1 MPRSALTFLCTLLL
15 ATLAAA
21 QTFGPPPTVKSIR
34 IVHERGVPAI
44 EILTHGGPVIPEI
57 QTLDSPPRLVIDLPN
72 SRLGLTQ
79 KHIAVEKENI
89 LDIRADQYQLTPP
102 VTRIVLDLSAPYGY
116 TWDGAG
122 NRLMIRLKPPE
133 SNAASRESQQAPTV
147 STLALGAAPAAV
159 PVTGGSGAL
168 VLAGSR
174 LGAGSSITAGSD
186 TAVVRLPRGGEVHV
200 CPGTTVSVTPSQNK
214 RDLMLGISTG
224 GLEAHYALDASA
236 DSVMTPDFRIM
247 FAGPGHFHFA
257 ISADSHGNT
266 CVRALTGNTSSAIV
280 SELMG
285 DRIYQVKPTE
295 QVVFRSGQIDKV
307 DENVPLECGCPPPPA
322 VLKTENLSAPPVP
335 DTALPAN
342 ARLGGTST
350 PTSTPSNS
358 TGGNSSI
365 PGTSSTRLSNGPET
379 APLPPS
385 QPDDVHVQVDAPFV
399 FNAKD
404 RANKVP
410 PAPVQTAMNLP
421 DESSPDR
428 QVHLDPVIQSPPA
441 QEKAQDK
448 SKTGGF
454 FHRVGRFFS
463 GIFR

>member
-1 MPRSALTFLCTLLL
+1 LPRSALTSLCTVLL

-57 QTLDSPPRLVIDLPN
+57 QTLDLPPRLVIDLPN

-79 KHIAVEKENI
+79 KHIPVEKENI
-89 LDIRADQYQLTPP
+89 LDIRADQYQQTPP
-102 VTRIVLDLSAPYGY
+102 ITRIVLDLSAAYGY

-122 NRLMIRLKPPE
+122 NRLMIRLKAPE

-147 STLALGAAPAAV
+147 STLALGGAPVAV

-174 LGAGSSITAGSD
+174 LGAGSSITAGTD

-322 VLKTENLSAPPVP
+322 VLKTENPSATPVP

-342 ARLGGTST
+342 ARLGGA
-350 PTSTPSNS
+350 STPSVNS
-358 TGGNSSI
+358 AGGNSSI
-365 PGTSSTRLSNGPET
+365 PETSATRLTNGPET

-385 QPDDVHVQVDAPFV
+385 KPDDVHVQVDAPFV

-421 DESSPDR
+421 DEITPDR
-428 QVHLDPVIQSPPA
+428 QVHLDPVIQSPPVR
-441 QEKAQDK
+441 EKP
-448 SKTGGF
+448 KTGGF
-454 FHRVGRFFS
+454 FHRVK
-463 GIFR
+463 GILSAIFQ

>member
-1 MPRSALTFLCTLLL
+1 
-15 ATLAAA
+15 
-21 QTFGPPPTVKSIR
+21 
-34 IVHERGVPAI
+34 
-44 EILTHGGPVIPEI
+44 
-57 QTLDSPPRLVIDLPN
+57 
-72 SRLGLTQ
+72 
-79 KHIAVEKENI
+79 
-89 LDIRADQYQLTPP
+89 
-102 VTRIVLDLSAPYGY
+102 
-116 TWDGAG
+116 
-122 NRLMIRLKPPE
+122 
-133 SNAASRESQQAPTV
+133 
-147 STLALGAAPAAV
+147 
-159 PVTGGSGAL
+159 
-168 VLAGSR
+168 
-174 LGAGSSITAGSD
+174 
-186 TAVVRLPRGGEVHV
+186 
-200 CPGTTVSVTPSQNK
+200 
-214 RDLMLGISTG
+214 MLGISTG

-322 VLKTENLSAPPVP
+322 VLKTENPSATPVP
-335 DTALPAN
+335 DTALPTN

-350 PTSTPSNS
+350 PSTNS
-358 TGGNSSI
+358 AGGNSSI
-365 PGTSSTRLSNGPET
+365 PEVPATRLSNGPET

-385 QPDDVHVQVDAPFV
+385 KPDDVHVQVDAPIV

-428 QVHLDPVIQSPPA
+428 QVHLDPVLQSPPMK
-441 QEKAQDK
+441 QKA
-448 SKTGGF
+448 KTGGF
-454 FHRVGRFFS
+454 FHRVK
-463 GIFR
+463 GIFSAIFQ